1 MEFIGTGGAALS
13 LGLSLYNTNE
23 IMSIKSDL
31 ESLIKSDKIDIE
43 APKPVPPVVTSAP
56 IPVTE
61 ASTVS
66 ETIFKDSESDEINEL
81 QASVKELEI
90 FANTLSTQAS
100 TNSSNISIKSDEI
113 ENLNVFVGNQFI
125 DVRGRIAVTEDS
137 ISSNLS
143 QIEKIDTEISDIKD
157 ASLVT
162 NDRIDAN
169 VTSIESINASADAL
183 STRVTSAEGN
193 ILSLSNDLTERGL
206 DIDSLGDE
214 LGLQSNLLGET
225 QLSLDNMYSLWNG
238 FNEIAFVAEDILNV
252 SSMAASNCNLAFK
265 HNSSDVSALHWVS
278 DLNSTGWVSY
288 LASPSGK
295 SPDGDAP
302 RTFGSVSSW
311 AVRTRIGAKSSEGWM
326 LENNSG
332 AGIMSVSSTGVLDLG
347 QHSRMTDLY
356 SNAYFGHRDQYN
368 TTGFSLIQN
377 GSGKTQV
384 NSASGQDLNLCSGG
398 SPVLVVTGEGG
409 VDINNSDDTYTTH
422 FNHKNTGNNF
432 IRSTDF
438 TQFSFGKNSPSVSV
452 TDKEVTIDGTSVKA
466 TLSALEARIAAL
478 EAKDY
483 ILNGDQLRIR
493 NGNNNNLLRK
503 ASSNNSAIMDSTSK
517 DSRSLWTV
525 THV

>member
-31 ESLIKSDKIDIE
+31 EALIKSDKVE
-43 APKPVPPVVTSAP
+43 VETPKPVVTSAP

-66 ETIFKDSESDEINEL
+66 ETIFKDSESDEIKEL

-90 FANTLSTQAS
+90 FSNTLSTQAS

-143 QIEKIDTEISDIKD
+143 QIENIDTEISDIKD

-169 VTSIESINASADAL
+169 VTSIESINASAGAL

-193 ILSLSNDLTERGL
+193 ILALSNDLTERGL

-214 LGLQSNLLGET
+214 LGLQSNLLSET
-225 QLSLDNMYSLWNG
+225 QLSLENMYSLWNG
-238 FNEIAFVAEDILNV
+238 FNETAFVAEDILNV

-295 SPDGDAP
+295 GPDGDAP
-302 RTFGSVSSW
+302 RTFGAVNSW
-311 AVRTRIGAKSSEGWM
+311 ALRTRIGKKSSEGWM

-332 AGIMSVSSTGVLDLG
+332 DGIMSVSSTGVLDLG
-347 QHSRMTDLY
+347 QHSRMTDLN
-356 SNAYFGHRDQYN
+356 SNAYFGHRDQYS
-368 TTGFSLIQN
+368 TTGFSVIQN
-377 GSGKTQV
+377 ANGKTQL
-384 NSASGQDLNLCSGG
+384 NSAPEQDLNLCSGG
-398 SPVLVVTGEGG
+398 SPVLVISDGG
-409 VDINNSDDTYTTH
+409 VNFQYPSGTNKTH
-422 FNHKNTGNNF
+422 FNYKNSGTNY
-432 IRSTDF
+432 IRSTDA
-438 TQFSFGKNSPSVSV
+438 THFSFGKNAVSVSV
-452 TDKEVTIDGTSVKA
+452 TNKEVTIDGTDVKA
-466 TLSALEARIAAL
+466 TLSALNARIAAL

-483 ILNGDQLRIR
+483 ILNGDELRIR
-493 NGNNNNLLRK
+493 NGNNNKLLRK
-503 ASSNNSAIMDSTSK
+503 ATSNNSAVMDSTTK

-525 THV
+525 SHA